1 MNAARWKAQERQVA
15 TALGTHRL
23 PNIGS
28 GQPDCRAGGVAY
40 QVKTRAALP
49 DWLWGAMAQAE
60 RDAGPDETAAVVL
73 AEVVAGRKAKR
84 LLVMEFGAFV
94 ALVAGA
100 GRAPPAEGHG
110 LRPAE
115 PTTRPT
121 DNPRD

>member
-1 MNAARWKAQERQVA
+1 MA
-15 TALGTHRL
+15 TALGGQRL
-23 PNIGS
+23 PNIGR
-28 GQPDCRAGGVAY
+28 GQPDVRAPGGLAI

-49 DWLWGAMAQAE
+49 DWLWAAMDQAD